1 MSKTNNVIELADY
14 RIRRNIKAKEQREI
28 DNRMRLSKLV
38 ARWVNEEDNKMWI
51 LRQMLGYEKI
61 VDLVMEWVENN
72 ESRAIHYALAA
83 EQRHEIAG

>member
-1 MSKTNNVIELADY
+1 MSKTNNLIELAGY
-14 RIRRNIKAKEQREI
+14 RIRRNIKEQREI

-72 ESRAIHYALAA
+72 ESTVIHYAVAA

>member
-1 MSKTNNVIELADY
+1 MSKTNNVIELAGY